1 MRKKKMRYPFCVLM
15 LLSVIVFWGAVSV
28 MGYEVKLDG
37 TVVKREEEETNQ
49 KKPDPEKKPVEKPKE
64 EQEDTADKEEEVVS
78 DDKDKKEFVQ
88 VGMDYLE
95 GALFIGDSRT
105 SVLYE
110 YAGWDTTHF
119 FVEYGQTI
127 WDVMDKT
134 VNSDQEAGKV
144 TVREALKNQK
154 YDKIY
159 IMLGINE
166 LGRGTADTFYEQYK
180 SVIDEIQQLQ
190 PDATI
195 FVQSILHVTD
205 AKDSQGSYI
214 NNTEI
219 NARNEKIKKLADN
232 EKIFWLDENEVFD
245 QPGTGK
251 MNPEYTSDGVHIKA
265 KYISVWQEFL
275 LSHGIEQEQ

>member
-1 MRKKKMRYPFCVLM
+1 
-15 LLSVIVFWGAVSV
+15 
-28 MGYEVKLDG
+28 
-37 TVVKREEEETNQ
+37 
-49 KKPDPEKKPVEKPKE
+49 
-64 EQEDTADKEEEVVS
+64 
-78 DDKDKKEFVQ
+78 
-88 VGMDYLE
+88 MDYLD

-110 YAGWDTTHF
+110 YAGWDATHF

-134 VNSDQEAGKV
+134 VESDKAVEGM
-144 TVREALKNQK
+144 TVRDALKSQK

-159 IMLGINE
+159 IMLGVNE

-180 SVIDEIQQLQ
+180 SVVDEIQRLQ
-190 PDATI
+190 PDATV

-205 AKDSQGSYI
+205 AKDNEGSYI
-214 NNTEI
+214 NNAEI
-219 NARNEKIKKLADN
+219 NARNEKIKTLADN
-232 EKIFWLDENEVFD
+232 EKVFWLDENEVFD

-265 KYISVWQEFL
+265 KYISVWKDYL
-275 LSHGIEQEQ
+275 LLHGIEQEE